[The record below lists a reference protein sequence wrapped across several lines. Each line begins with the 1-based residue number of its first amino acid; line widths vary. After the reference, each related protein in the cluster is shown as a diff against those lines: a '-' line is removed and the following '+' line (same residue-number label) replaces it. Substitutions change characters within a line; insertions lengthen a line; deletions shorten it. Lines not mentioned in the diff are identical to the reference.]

1 MGSTYYWSFSL
12 FHYALFFLGGGIFS
26 PKYLGLGMF
35 QISNFFSNYEH
46 DDTNSNWLLSLGQ
59 RPEIQNTLKGIG
71 LRTASSVNLQFLPS
85 NQFETGSSFFFFSYA
100 VSFQFSMSASHMPV
114 VTKCSKDLGCI

>member
-1 MGSTYYWSFSL
+1 M
-12 FHYALFFLGGGIFS
+12 HCFFLGGGIFS

-35 QISNFFSNYEH
+35 QIPKFFSNYGL
-46 DDTNSNWLLSLGQ
+46 DDTNSNGLLSLGQ

-71 LRTASSVNLQFLPS
+71 LRTTSAVNLQFLPS

-100 VSFQFSMSASHMPV
+100 VSFQFFMSASHMPV
-114 VTKCSKDLGCI
+114 VTECSKDLGFI